1 LIKKRKVHF
10 FSVENTPRRLAT
22 NATYFFSWV
31 RNWHVSCSRKA
42 AQETQM
48 KSTLIRTALITSL
61 LTALAVSAVAYFTL
75 PHLPSVQASTD
86 QGVTVTPPA
95 TQAVQTAKPAPA
107 LIPRPSPSH
116 RQAAYAGESY
126 PDSNSRS
133 AAAPASSTWGEPVQ
147 HTRST
152 EKSVAIVAGSAG
164 AGAAIGALAG
174 GGKGAAIGAISG
186 GVGGFIFDRMTA
198 HK

>member
-1 LIKKRKVHF
+1 
-10 FSVENTPRRLAT
+10 
-22 NATYFFSWV
+22 
-31 RNWHVSCSRKA
+31 
-42 AQETQM
+42 M

-61 LTALAVSAVAYFTL
+61 LTALAVSAIAYYAM
-75 PHLPSVQASTD
+75 PHLAAVQATTD
-86 QGVTVTPPA
+86 QGVSVTPQNAPPVQNSVA
-95 TQAVQTAKPAPA
+95 TAPV
-107 LIPRPSPSH
+107 LVRRPFPVH
-116 RQAAYAGESY
+116 RQAAYADDSY
-126 PDSNSRS
+126 PET
-133 AAAPASSTWGEPVQ
+133 APAPDRGGWGEPVH

-186 GVGGFIFDRMTA
+186 GLGGFIFDRMTA